1 MGLFFRNQ
9 KRQKNSSDNNIT
21 ISTSTDVMFKI
32 GEDLGVIKNTLN
44 ANKFRFEK
52 IEKKMLSQDK
62 RIYHLEKE
70 VFDEIKKE

>member
-44 ANKFRFEK
+44 MNKFRFDKIDKKLLAHEK
-52 IEKKMLSQDK
+52 RLTEIENK
-62 RIYHLEKE
+62 
-70 VFDEIKKE
+70 IKDL